1 MSEITRYVLVGLD
14 NTEGSFEYSD
24 FDEAVR
30 VAKATGQTAVIERV
44 YTYEDS
50 GLVWTP
56 DGSGVWP
63 PKRGTR

>member
-1 MSEITRYVLVGLD
+1 MSEITRYVLVGRD
-14 NTEGSFEYSD
+14 NTEGSFEYTN

-30 VAKATGQTAVIERV
+30 AAKANGSAVIERV
-44 YTYEDS
+44 YTYQDS